1 MAGYSGLRSEIREL
15 RNDMRVGRL
24 PQLMGPVTPLDEIKH
39 RKKQISNNA
48 LDRALGYEP
57 EVT

>member
-1 MAGYSGLRSEIREL
+1 
-15 RNDMRVGRL
+15 MRVGRL